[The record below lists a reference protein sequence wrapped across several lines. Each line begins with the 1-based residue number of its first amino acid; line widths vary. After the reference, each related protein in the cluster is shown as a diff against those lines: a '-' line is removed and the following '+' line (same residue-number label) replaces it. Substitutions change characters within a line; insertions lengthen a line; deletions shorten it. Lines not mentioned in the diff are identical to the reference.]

1 MKYSE
6 VLNQFYF
13 IDLSTDSAL
22 LVDVH
27 FTGAAHHL
35 NRSIEDN
42 PTVIQDFHQYR
53 YSKHL
58 HNLFNTVFVKG
69 NFSSACDPSSQGAEI
84 RSRWDPDN
92 LAIFDSSM
100 FSEMIADIRFLAGCE
115 HPNDKYLTLL
125 NERSLQ

>member
-6 VLNQFYF
+6 VINQFYS
-13 IDLSTDSAL
+13 IDLSSDSAL

-42 PTVIQDFHQYR
+42 PSVIQDFHQYR

-58 HNLFNTVFVKG
+58 QNLFNTVFVKG
-69 NFSSACDPSSQGAEI
+69 NFTSACDPSLQGADI
-84 RSRWDPDN
+84 RSKWDPES
-92 LAIFDSSM
+92 LVIFDRSM
-100 FSEMIADIRFLAGCE
+100 FSEMRADIRFLAGYE

-125 NERSLQ
+125 LERSLQ